1 MIPEIVIKIKKEI
14 SDIETEYRK
23 KINTGTISED
33 EKNYLMGIIHAET
46 IIDRICRESDDKELD

>member
-23 KINTGTISED
+23 KISTGTINED

-46 IIDRICRESDDKELD
+46 IIDRIYREAEELEQ